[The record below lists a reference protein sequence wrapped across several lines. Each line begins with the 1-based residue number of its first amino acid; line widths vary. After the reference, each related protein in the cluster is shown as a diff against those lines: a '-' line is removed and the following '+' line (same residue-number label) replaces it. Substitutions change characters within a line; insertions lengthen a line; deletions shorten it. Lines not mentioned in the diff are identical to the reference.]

1 MSQRL
6 IQSAPLR
13 GKQNHRLAPRVV
25 SLAPIRIGTGD
36 SWRNTFR
43 LRRDAQ
49 LLNTFKDRFRLEDHP
64 LAAAKWAV
72 IHGAMLIAGKLPQVV
87 DARFHQ
93 ARFPRPAQNPEIQR
107 PTKKLRKDREK
118 IDLHLADLNT
128 AASFELQAS
137 SQNQNSRNLVLDTSY
152 SLTFLR
158 LPSLAIGAL
167 ISSMPSGSFMRISF
181 AARSTCSRYASA
193 YGIS

>member
-93 ARFPRPAQNPEIQR
+93 ARLAGAAENSIVQR
-107 PTKKLRKDREK
+107 SAKKVGKD
-118 IDLHLADLNT
+118 
-128 AASFELQAS
+128 
-137 SQNQNSRNLVLDTSY
+137 
-152 SLTFLR
+152 
-158 LPSLAIGAL
+158 
-167 ISSMPSGSFMRISF
+167 
-181 AARSTCSRYASA
+181 
-193 YGIS
+193 